1 MPRLNFVV
9 NDKWYRTIV
18 WHTADTGVKLSLNLR
33 PTLCAFPPR
42 KTYMRMLIADDHRLL
57 RDGIRSILCEMS
69 EWAQISAASTLDEA
83 ISVADLGKGFD
94 MALLGHTMSG
104 MDGVEGVRV
113 FLGKFPQTKVVLLT
127 GTADSG
133 TVLTAVAAG
142 AHGVLSKGMSGH
154 GMRHA
159 LRLVL
164 VGETY
169 LPSDAIISLA
179 ISDIQRPPN
188 SLSSV
193 PVCRNVRFSPSETEV
208 IPLLLDGLPNKLI
221 AQRLNI
227 NEAAAKARLRG
238 VYKKVGAA
246 NRAQAVWGLLALGEA
261 RSA

>member
-1 MPRLNFVV
+1 
-9 NDKWYRTIV
+9 
-18 WHTADTGVKLSLNLR
+18 
-33 PTLCAFPPR
+33 
-42 KTYMRMLIADDHRLL
+42 
-57 RDGIRSILCEMS
+57 MS
-69 EWAQISAASTLDEA
+69 ERAQISATSTLDEA
-83 ISVADLGKGFD
+83 MSLADLGKGFD
-94 MALLGHTMSG
+94 LALLGQNISG

-113 FLGKFPQTKVVLLT
+113 FLNRFPQTKVVLLAAA
-127 GTADSG
+127 ADSC

-142 AHGVLSKGMSGH
+142 AHGVISKDMSGH
-154 GMRHA
+154 GMQHA

-169 LPSDAIISLA
+169 LPSDAIIALA
-179 ISDIQRPPN
+179 ISNIQRPPN

-193 PVCRNVRFSPSETEV
+193 PACCNARFSPAETEV

-238 VYKKVGAA
+238 IYKKVGAA
-246 NRAQAVWGLLALGEA
+246 NRAQAVWSLLALGEA